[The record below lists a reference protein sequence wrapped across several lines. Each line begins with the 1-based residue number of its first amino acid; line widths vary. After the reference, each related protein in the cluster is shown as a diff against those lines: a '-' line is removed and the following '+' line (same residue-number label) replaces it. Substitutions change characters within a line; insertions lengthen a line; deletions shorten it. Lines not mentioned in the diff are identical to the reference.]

1 MHYLQTV
8 SEKSFLKPVLFPVNH
23 TAGHNS
29 SARPPKSL
37 TGSYLSKRRKTRL
50 QMNSNTPT
58 GSCRIWTGSARPGRA
73 VAAGALPSTCS
84 APDPCSCSNARGTR
98 STLQPPSVASSG
110 ILMTAYSFKT
120 PPTWA
125 SRDPYASKIFLVHF
139 NLLQEILNWRMSSSS
154 YQHSCWITR
163 RPSTPWLST

>member
-1 MHYLQTV
+1 MQIHIYNIILFSLTMHYLQTV

-23 TAGHNS
+23 TAGHDS

-50 QMNSNTPT
+50 QMNSNAPT
-58 GSCRIWTGSARPGRA
+58 GSCGIWEGSARPGRA

-84 APDPCSCSNARGTR
+84 VPDPCSCSNAHSTR

-110 ILMTAYSFKT
+110 ILMTATHSKLHLRGLAET
-120 PPTWA
+120 PVLQKFLY
-125 SRDPYASKIFLVHF
+125 YALIFF
-139 NLLQEILNWRMSSSS
+139 RK
-154 YQHSCWITR
+154 Y
-163 RPSTPWLST
+163 